1 MLNISEDHQEQ
12 VIKFI
17 KFFRSKRDLGLEQI
31 QCDFDDTKN
40 DQLVEDMYTQDEV
53 HSAFDSMSN
62 VVKHTART
70 ELSSVINMTVLLLAQ
85 LFESADD
92 QGAILEMDTSS
103 IEDQRLL
110 EEVEKMRL
118 DKTVSKG
125 KGVRLK
131 DTLEQTKKE
140 LMQCESDRDLAQGK
154 LKLTSKKLKKA
165 EKELTKLRAKLEAG
179 AGAGAGDPSSV
190 RVGGEEA
197 KGGEEEE
204 TKEGEGS
211 SAVSNST
218 SSFEAPP
225 TWGGGGGGEGKEE
238 EADYTAL
245 SNKQLISRVKQLEED
260 MEKRLMESKPFQQL
274 KKMMTQKNR
283 QLAAVRERLEH
294 YEPDFV
300 EEENM

>member
-40 DQLVEDMYTQDEV
+40 DQLIEDMYTQSEV
-53 HSAFDSMSN
+53 HSLFDSTSN
-62 VVKHTART
+62 AVKHTART

-92 QGAILEMDTSS
+92 QGAVLEMDTSS

-118 DKTVSKG
+118 DKTAGSGSKP
-125 KGVRLK
+125 RLK
-131 DTLEQTKKE
+131 DTLEQVKKD

-154 LKLTSKKLKKA
+154 LKLMGKKLKKA
-165 EKELTKLRAKLEAG
+165 EKEVGKLKAKLE
-179 AGAGAGDPSSV
+179 
-190 RVGGEEA
+190 E
-197 KGGEEEE
+197 KGGERGGQVEESKGGVE
-204 TKEGEGS
+204 EGKDQENDEE
-211 SAVSNST
+211 VT
-218 SSFEAPP
+218 QPSSFSSPP
-225 TWGGGGGGEGKEE
+225 TWKTLGSKEAEGKEE
-238 EADYTAL
+238 EIDCTTL
-245 SNKQLISRVKQLEED
+245 SNAQLIQRVLDLESD
-260 MEKRLMESKPFQQL
+260 MKKRLMESKPFQQL
-274 KKMMTQKNR
+274 KKMMTQKNK
-283 QLAAVRERLEH
+283 QLKNVRERLEI

-300 EEENM
+300 EEDNM